1 MTGVQTCALPICS
14 PTDYDLDDP
23 NPFREKREDRYWE
36 HALKRQS
43 DGYKEDD
50 YDGDWD
56 D

>member
-1 MTGVQTCALPICS
+1 MARYTDYNGS

-36 HALKRQS
+36 HALRRQS
-43 DGYKEDD
+43 DGYNEDD